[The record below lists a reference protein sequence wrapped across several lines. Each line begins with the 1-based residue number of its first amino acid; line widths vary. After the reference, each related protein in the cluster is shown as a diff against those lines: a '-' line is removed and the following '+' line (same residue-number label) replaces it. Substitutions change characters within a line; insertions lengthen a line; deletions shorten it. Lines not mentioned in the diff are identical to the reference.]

1 MARQYIKIP
10 LHIWE
15 IEELN
20 VTERLTASIIHG
32 YSEHGKPCF
41 MTNTGL
47 SKLLRVS
54 PRTCSAAV
62 NRLIDLGYVEALGG
76 RSKRQLGWKPASMG
90 VEASFLG
97 GWKPASTRNKDIN
110 RNLNRKSIE
119 MNDEI
124 KENEKKPDKWQQV
137 RDHFNRIDDNR
148 GGMYRTHIVA
158 WAQSFFEY
166 YDSREWKNKHGDIT
180 KWRPV
185 ATAWFNRSAEKAPR
199 RAVQQVD
206 VEALR
211 RDLKWHQRRL
221 DGYEARG
228 KADLVH
234 KEARAINH
242 IEQQIAKHEA

>member
-1 MARQYIKIP
+1 MAREYIKIP

-41 MTNTGL
+41 MTNTGF

-54 PRTCSAAV
+54 PRTISAAV

-76 RSKRQLGWKPASMG
+76 RSKRQLGWKLASMG
-90 VEASFLG
+90 VEAGFYG
-97 GWKPASTRNKDIN
+97 GWKLASTRNNKTN
-110 RNLNRKSIE
+110 NNLIDKSIE
-119 MNDEI
+119 MNEEI
-124 KENEKKPDKWQQV
+124 RETERRPGTWQAVRNYFSDLDDKQ
-137 RDHFNRIDDNR
+137 
-148 GGMYRTHIVA
+148 GGAYRTHIAA
-158 WAQSFFEY
+158 WAKDFFDY
-166 YDSREWKNKHGDIT
+166 YDARQWKNKHGDIS

-185 ATAWFNRSAEKAPR
+185 AVAWFNRSAEKAPR
-199 RAVQQVD
+199 RAVRQVD

-221 DGYEARG
+221 DGYELRG
-228 KADLVH
+228 KQDLVH
-234 KEARAINH
+234 KEARAIH
-242 IEQQIAKHEA
+242 SIEQQIKQHEA

>member
-32 YSEHGKPCF
+32 YTEHSKICF
-41 MTNTGL
+41 MTNTGF

-54 PRTCSAAV
+54 PRTISAAV
-62 NRLIDLGYVEALGG
+62 NRLIDLGYVEELGG
-76 RSKRQLGWKPASMG
+76 GSKRQLGWKPASMG
-90 VEASFLG
+90 VEASFVG
-97 GWKPASTRNKDIN
+97 GWKPASTRNNKIN
-110 RNLNRKSIE
+110 RNLNRTSIE

-124 KENEKKPDKWQQV
+124 KNGEKKPETWQQV
-137 RDHFNRIDDNR
+137 RDYFNRLDDNQ
-148 GGMYRTHIVA
+148 GGVYRTHIVA
-158 WAQSFFEY
+158 WAKSFYEY
-166 YDSREWKNKHGDIT
+166 YDSRQWQNKHGDIT

-199 RAVQQVD
+199 RAVKQVD

-211 RDLKWHQRRL
+211 RDLKWYQRRL

-234 KEARAINH
+234 KTARAIH
-242 IEQQIAKHEA
+242 SIEQQIKQHEG